1 MLTNFRHLIS
11 RVNQNKDIK
20 FMSGIVRDEV
30 GGGQAPWIGLASPQS
45 QTMAMSNMIFVVYI

>member
-30 GGGQAPWIGLASPQS
+30 GRGQAPWIGLASPQS